1 MEDISQVELIEKVS
15 FPNPYTKDL
24 FTHYL
29 SHTPGG
35 FLLAEWEGD
44 VVGYIISELE
54 GIDALIV
61 SVAVSPE
68 HRNRG
73 VASLLMREALGS
85 LCKRGRRVHL
95 QVGAGNVSAMAF
107 YRKFSFKRIGRIK
120 SYYPNGDDAILMA
133 RDCEGLKFE
142 ASRAVGE
149 RGGV

>member
-35 FLLAEWEGD
+35 FLLAEWEGG
-44 VVGYIISELE
+44 VVGYIIAELE
-54 GIDALIV
+54 GMNALIV
-61 SVAVSPE
+61 SLAVSPE
-68 HRNRG
+68 YRNRG
-73 VASLLMREALGS
+73 VASLLLQEALGT
-85 LCKRGRRVHL
+85 LCKGARRVHL
-95 QVGAGNVSAMAF
+95 QVGAENVSAIAF

-133 RDCEGLKFE
+133 RDCDALTFE